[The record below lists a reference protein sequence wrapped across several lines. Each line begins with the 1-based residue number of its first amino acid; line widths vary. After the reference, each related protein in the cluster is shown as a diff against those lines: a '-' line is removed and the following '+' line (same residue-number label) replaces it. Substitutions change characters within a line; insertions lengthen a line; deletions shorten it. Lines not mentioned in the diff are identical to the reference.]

1 MKGTTTMARSQ
12 RPVKPT
18 APVAELGVGDAINT
32 YEILER
38 IGQDELAT
46 IFRARHQTLER
57 DVWLHLLRKNNWLS
71 VSRFQLAAKLGARVQ
86 HPHILPVLD
95 AGQHERYGQ
104 YLTTPPAVAQPLQSL
119 LDHGPLPLAAA
130 IRIFNQIGQ
139 AVDELHRQD
148 VIHRDVQPQTI
159 LVDDNG
165 NALLTGFS
173 LAWTPDGPDLSQLP
187 EADYLTP
194 YAAPEQ
200 TLEHT
205 PPSPTVDIYA
215 LGAVLYHML
224 TGEAPQNNEPMPLS
238 TYDRSLAPADRVMQR
253 MLAGKPQ
260 LRYAT
265 VAQATAALRS
275 VLRPIDPHGL
285 PDELDAQGAQWLEN
299 PLEVAPRDRIDLNF
313 LARAHERAEKLHNGD
328 GVRHLLD
335 LWSNN
340 NPVRRQQIGHL
351 IQIDGTVS
359 FNAYF
364 YDLTVVYETRTA
376 PELRRQPQVSSLPK
390 TDEPEPDR
398 WQVAVPLPADPL
410 ATVPPTEIVVPHSER
425 SLVCPA
431 CSGQGQLQCP
441 NCDGAGTLEI
451 KRTIKSGGRTQVD
464 VQSVDCPDC
473 GGEGHSVCDECDGA
487 GRLLEQGVFEFS
499 RRGRLWQN
507 TDDIEGLP
515 QKVLEQR
522 SEPIFSGEID
532 TDDPVWQ
539 TVPALQELLAEATA
553 DADEDDTRIVVCD
566 LIIRGVPVTEVD
578 YTYRDKPHTL
588 AIVGFDEQVEGDITL
603 VDTQRIALWVVT
615 ALCLILA
622 AVVVY
627 LLVFG

>member
-1 MKGTTTMARSQ
+1 MKGTTIMARSQ
-12 RPVKPT
+12 RPAKPMAT
-18 APVAELGVGDAINT
+18 MAELGAGDAINT
-32 YEILER
+32 YEIVEC

-57 DVWLHLLRKNNWLS
+57 DVWLHLLRKTSRLA

-95 AGQHERYGQ
+95 AGQHDTYG
-104 YLTTPPAVAQPLQSL
+104 YYMTTPPAVARPLQEVL
-119 LDHGPLPLAAA
+119 EHGPLPMAGA
-130 IRIFNQIGQ
+130 IRIFTQIGQ

-148 VIHRDVQPQTI
+148 VIHRDIQPQTI

-173 LAWTPDGPDLSQLP
+173 LAWTPDGPDLSQLA

-200 TLEHT
+200 TLDHA
-205 PPSPTVDIYA
+205 PPNPTVDVYA

-224 TGEAPQNNEPMPLS
+224 TGEMPQGEPMPLS
-238 TYDRSLAPADRVMQR
+238 TYDPSLAPADRVMQR
-253 MLAGKPQ
+253 MLASKPA

-265 VAQATAALRS
+265 VAQAAAALRS
-275 VLRPIDPHGL
+275 VLRPIDPHAL
-285 PDELDAQGAQWLEN
+285 PDELDGQQAQWLEN
-299 PLEVAPRDRIDLNF
+299 PLEVAPRDRLDLHF
-313 LARAHERAEKLHNGD
+313 LARAHERAERLHSGD

-335 LWSNN
+335 LWSHN

-351 IQIDGTVS
+351 IGIDGIVS

-364 YDLTVVYETRTA
+364 YELAVVYETRTV
-376 PELRRQPQVSSLPK
+376 PERRRQPQVASLPK

-398 WQVAVPLPADPL
+398 WQVAVPMPADPL
-410 ATVPPTEIVVPHSER
+410 ASVGPDEIVVPHSER

-431 CSGQGQLQCP
+431 CSGQGQLRCP
-441 NCDGAGTLEI
+441 NCEGAGTLEI
-451 KRTIKSGGRTQVD
+451 KRTVKSGGRTQVD
-464 VQSVDCPDC
+464 VQTVDCPDC
-473 GGEGHSVCDECDGA
+473 GGEGHSVCDDCDGA
-487 GRLLEQGVFEFS
+487 GRLLEQAVFQFS

-515 QKVLEQR
+515 HKVLEQR
-522 SEPIFSGEID
+522 SEGVFQGEID
-532 TDDPVWQ
+532 PDDQIWT
-539 TVPALQELLAEATA
+539 TVPALQELLAEVTA
-553 DADEDDTRIVVCD
+553 EADDDTRIVVCD
-566 LIIRGVPVTEVD
+566 LTIRGVPVTEVD

-588 AIVGFDEQVEGDITL
+588 AIVGFDEQVEGDLTL
-603 VDTQRIALWVVT
+603 IDTQRILLIAMFVLVLLLIGVV
-615 ALCLILA
+615 A
-622 AVVVY
+622 Y
-627 LLVFG
+627 LLLR